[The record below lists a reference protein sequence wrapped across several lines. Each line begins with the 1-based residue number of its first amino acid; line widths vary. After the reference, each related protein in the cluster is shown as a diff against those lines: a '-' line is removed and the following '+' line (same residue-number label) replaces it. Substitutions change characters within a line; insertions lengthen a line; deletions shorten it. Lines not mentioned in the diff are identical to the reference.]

1 MSAVQL
7 RMKEMKSFRAG
18 RIRSLACRF
27 MLTVML
33 AMAAFLILT
42 GCAGAAAAARDKYPM
57 SRDLYLL
64 DTFCQLT
71 IYEGGGKAALDTAAD
86 ALGRYDALFDYNNE
100 SSDIYRIN
108 HRTGDRVEIDADTAA
123 LLQLSEEIC
132 GISEGAFEPAIRP
145 VTWLWDFKE
154 EKKVPDA
161 DALEKALSQ
170 VVHGAWHVESEDADD
185 PSSEDGKWYFVA
197 EDPRVLIDVGAV
209 AKGFVADRLRDVMLA
224 QDVRSAIINLGGN
237 VLCIGRKP
245 DGSPFKIAIRD
256 PRTESGYEE
265 VLEIEDCSAVTA
277 GIYERYFEQDGIV
290 YHHILDPESGMP
302 VQNGLL
308 SVTVTGPSSGVCD
321 ALCTAIFVKGES
333 EGKALLESYNDT
345 EESDYR
351 VYFIRRDDHDK

>member
-1 MSAVQL
+1 
-7 RMKEMKSFRAG
+7 MKEMKSFRAG

-33 AMAAFLILT
+33 AMAASLSLT
-42 GCAGAAAAARDKYPM
+42 GCAGAGNAGGSGKYPM

-71 IYEGGGKAALDTAAD
+71 VYEGGGGAALDAAAE
-86 ALGRYDALFDYNNE
+86 ALGRYDALFDYNKE

-108 HRTGDRVEIDADTAA
+108 HRTGDRVEIDAETAA

-132 GISEGAFEPAIRP
+132 GISEGALEPAIRP

-154 EKKVPDA
+154 EKKIPDA
-161 DALEKALSQ
+161 EALAKALLQ
-170 VVHGAWHVESEDADD
+170 VVHGAWHVESEDEHAEK
-185 PSSEDGKWYFVA
+185 PSPEDRKWYFVA

-209 AKGFVADRLRDVMLA
+209 AKGFVADRLRDVMAA
-224 QDVRSAIINLGGN
+224 QGVRSAIINLGGN

-256 PRTESGYEE
+256 PRIDSGYEE
-265 VLEIEDCSAVTA
+265 VLEIEDGSAVTA
-277 GIYERYFEQDGIV
+277 GIYERYFEQDGVV

-308 SVTVTGPSSGVCD
+308 SVTVTGSSSGVCD

-333 EGKALLESYNDT
+333 EGKALLERYNRT
-345 EESDYR
+345 KKSDYR
-351 VYFIRRDDHDK
+351 VYFIRRDDHDQ

>member
-33 AMAAFLILT
+33 AMAEFLMLT
-42 GCAGAAAAARDKYPM
+42 GCAGAAAVGRDKYPM

-71 IYEGGGKAALDTAAD
+71 VYEGGGKAALDSAAD

-170 VVHGAWHVESEDADD
+170 VVHGAWHVEHGNADD

-333 EGKALLESYNDT
+333 EGKALLERYNDT